1 MHSADTIWNIAKS
14 SLKEKMTQISY
25 DMWIADIIPVSSN
38 NGELLLYVKTEIIKN
53 TLNTLY
59 KSTVEEEVSKAA
71 NSPMTIVFTN
81 KLENDTDEKKDIS
94 KDSPISQS
102 LNPNYTFDKFVIG
115 NSNSFAHAAAKAV
128 AENPASSYNPLFI
141 YGGVGLGKTHLMQAI
156 GHHRLS
162 TNSTANVIYVTS
174 ETFTNEVID
183 AIRNDKRTPF
193 RNKYRNADVLMVDDV
208 QFIAGRAS
216 TQEEFFNT
224 FNALHASGKQIIL
237 TSDKPPKD
245 LNTLEERLRS
255 RFEWGLIADI
265 QQPDIETRIAILKK
279 KALFENIKIDDDVLS
294 FIAERVDSNI
304 RQLEGALNNV
314 IAYSQLTKRPI
325 DIRLADTALK
335 NIIPDYKHSVITMEL
350 IEQVVADYYSIEV
363 ESLASQRRTMDITF
377 PRQIAMYLC
386 KKLTENSYKTIGKH
400 FGGRDHSTVVSAY
413 NKIESDMKKNAQL
426 CVTIEDIEKR
436 LKK

>member
-1 MHSADTIWNIAKS
+1 MQSANSIWNKAKQ
-14 SLKEKMTQISY
+14 SLQEKMTQISFN
-25 DMWIADIIPVSSN
+25 MWIADIEPVSLN
-38 NGELLLYVKTEIIKN
+38 NDELLLYVKTEIKKN

-59 KSTVEEEVSKAA
+59 KASVEEEVSKAA
-71 NSPMTIVFTN
+71 ASSLTVVFTDKIIEEN
-81 KLENDTDEKKDIS
+81 KESSEIS
-94 KDSPISQS
+94 KEKPVSQY

-115 NSNSFAHAAAKAV
+115 NSNSFAHAAAMAV

-162 TNSTANVIYVTS
+162 INSSSNVIYVTS
-174 ETFTNEVID
+174 ETFMNEIIE
-183 AIRNDKRTPF
+183 AIHTDKRTPF
-193 RNKYRNADVLMVDDV
+193 RNKYRNADILMVDDV
-208 QFIAGRAS
+208 QFIMGKTS

-237 TSDKPPKD
+237 TSDRPPKD
-245 LNTLEERLRS
+245 LTTLEERLRS
-255 RFEWGLIADI
+255 RFEWGLITDI

-279 KALFENIKIDDDVLS
+279 KAITDNIKIDDEVLS

-314 IAYSQLTKRPI
+314 IAYAHLTKRNI

-335 NIIPDYKHSVITMEL
+335 NIIPDYKHTAITMDL
-350 IEQVVADYYSIEV
+350 IEKVVADYYSIEV
-363 ESLASQRRTMDITF
+363 ESLSSQKRTMDITY

-386 KKLTENSYKTIGKH
+386 KKLTDNSYKAIGKH
-400 FGGRDHSTVVSAY
+400 FGNRDHSTVISAC
-413 NKIESDMKKNAQL
+413 NKIEDELKKNSQIS
-426 CVTIEDIEKR
+426 VTIEDIEKR
-436 LKK
+436 IKK